1 MKLSMNNVRRLTLAG
16 VAAILL
22 AACSVSPDDPQAT
35 SRPEVPP
42 GTLTAH
48 INGAVGASFGTSH

>member
-1 MKLSMNNVRRLTLAG
+1 MNNVRRLTLAG

-22 AACSVSPDDPQAT
+22 AACSVSPDDPQAA